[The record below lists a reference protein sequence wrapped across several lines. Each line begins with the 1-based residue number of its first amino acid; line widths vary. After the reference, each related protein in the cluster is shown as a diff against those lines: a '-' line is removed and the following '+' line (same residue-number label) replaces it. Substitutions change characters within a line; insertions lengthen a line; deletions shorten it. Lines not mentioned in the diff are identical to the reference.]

1 MFLELFLLLELYD
14 NCAHLEETPLE
25 GIISYK
31 SIKNT
36 KKNQLILI
44 ALQ

>member
-14 NCAHLEETPLE
+14 NCAHLQETPLE

-31 SIKNT
+31 SIK
-36 KKNQLILI
+36 KNQLI
-44 ALQ
+44 